1 MSFEPDIL
9 GFACNWCGYA
19 GADQAGMNKMQYP
32 ANIKLVRVTCLG
44 RVDTTLVLEAFKKGF
59 DGIMLIGCHIGDCH
73 YVSGNKNAVL
83 VVDRLK
89 NILHYLGIEPE
100 RLRIEEVS
108 SGEGPL
114 FVKLV
119 KEFVEEIKELGP
131 SALTSGG
138 ISVSQNGKT
147 ESNAANQRVFAT
159 ANPGTSELE
168 CIQCSKCQLTCPLNR
183 VDPTYSPRGYT
194 LQLLLDGDKK
204 FTEDKDLYRCLTCFQ
219 CKEVCPSSIKFIEA
233 VRQARRKAREKGR
246 MDECKHGMILRTI
259 QQFQAGLHVPQNRL
273 VGLDPDTFAASG
285 DTLYFVGCLPAF
297 DFVFP
302 NTNSLM
308 TAKNTL
314 KILNAAG
321 VKPVVTNDEKCCG
334 YDLLWNGETDAFLK
348 LTESNL
354 RLFKEL
360 GIKKIVTSCAE
371 CFVTLK
377 DEYPAIEAVDWEVQ
391 HITQFIAEAL
401 REGDLRLNTPVEEK
415 VTYHDPCR
423 LGRIGHIYE
432 EPRYI
437 LKNIAGLDF
446 TEMEFIRE
454 NSRCCGVGSFSNCD
468 AYTKFMQT
476 DRLEEAAETGANHVI
491 TACPKCRIHLD
502 CYLDGKPIRELP
514 RLNITDITEI
524 VAKAL

>member
-1 MSFEPDIL
+1 
-9 GFACNWCGYA
+9 
-19 GADQAGMNKMQYP
+19 
-32 ANIKLVRVTCLG
+32 
-44 RVDTTLVLEAFKKGF
+44 
-59 DGIMLIGCHIGDCH
+59 
-73 YVSGNKNAVL
+73 
-83 VVDRLK
+83 
-89 NILHYLGIEPE
+89 
-100 RLRIEEVS
+100 
-108 SGEGPL
+108 
-114 FVKLV
+114 
-119 KEFVEEIKELGP
+119 
-131 SALTSGG
+131 
-138 ISVSQNGKT
+138 
-147 ESNAANQRVFAT
+147 
-159 ANPGTSELE
+159 
-168 CIQCSKCQLTCPLNR
+168 
-183 VDPTYSPRGYT
+183 GYT
-194 LQLLLDGDKK
+194 LQLLLDGDET
-204 FTEDKDLYRCLTCFQ
+204 FTEGKDLYRCLTCFQ
-219 CKEVCPSSIKFIEA
+219 CKEVCPSSNRFIEA

-246 MDECKHGMILRTI
+246 LDECKHGIILRTI
-259 QQFQAGLHVPQNRL
+259 QQFQAELHVSQNRL
-273 VGLDPDTFAASG
+273 ADLDPDTFVAAG

-297 DFVFP
+297 DSVFP

-308 TAKNTL
+308 IAKNTL

-321 VKPVVTNDEKCCG
+321 VKPVVSNDEKCCG

-348 LTESNL
+348 LAESNL

-360 GIKKIVTSCAE
+360 GIKKIITSCAE
-371 CFVTLK
+371 CFVTLT
-377 DEYPAIEAVDWEVQ
+377 DEYPQIEAVDWEVQ

-401 REGDLRLNTPVEEK
+401 RAGNLKLKTLVAEK

-437 LKNIAGLDF
+437 LNNIDGLEF

-468 AYTKFMQT
+468 ASTKFIQT
-476 DRLEEAAETGANHVI
+476 DRLEEAAETGANHMI